1 MTSSRKISTRFETP
15 DKSPGFLLWQVTNVW
30 QRRMKKALRET
41 GLTHVQFVLL
51 VSTVWLNNHGEN
63 ATQVAIGKFSHVN
76 VMMTSQVLRSL
87 EKKNLVSRLKNSGDT
102 RALLITPTEKGSIIA
117 DKAIAIVEDADSAFF
132 GILKHNMDEFT
143 EMLREL
149 ISSN

>member
-63 ATQVAIGKFSHVN
+63 ATQVAGSEL
-76 VMMTSQVLRSL
+76 VLSKPDRTIEL
-87 EKKNLVSRLKNSGDT
+87 EKEKKDRKKIVDHALVVTFRETEGMI
-102 RALLITPTEKGSIIA
+102 AVITLFFASTI
-117 DKAIAIVEDADSAFF
+117 DKYFS
-132 GILKHNMDEFT
+132 
-143 EMLREL
+143 
-149 ISSN
+149 

>member
-1 MTSSRKISTRFETP
+1 MTSLRKISTRFETP

-63 ATQVAIGKFSHVN
+63 ATHVAI
-76 VMMTSQVLRSL
+76 
-87 EKKNLVSRLKNSGDT
+87 
-102 RALLITPTEKGSIIA
+102 
-117 DKAIAIVEDADSAFF
+117 
-132 GILKHNMDEFT
+132 
-143 EMLREL
+143 
-149 ISSN
+149 